1 MMESRTYPT
10 LPQGFAL
17 NLKAIERLMEFD
29 AGYLE
34 DPACPYPDDLKT
46 YLRRLVAPTMRGR
59 DDLIE
64 GVFKE
69 GQDGEAEADS
79 LIAEIQSAINSMR
92 RLQTEMEGTGVEVQ
106 DKLNFLKSYGALM
119 DRWLSLKEKTH
130 GVKQMYEFQR
140 IVIDTMEQVLDKD
153 GRFKFKERLKQAGLT
168 TE

>member
-1 MMESRTYPT
+1 
-10 LPQGFAL
+10 
-17 NLKAIERLMEFD
+17 
-29 AGYLE
+29 
-34 DPACPYPDDLKT
+34 
-46 YLRRLVAPTMRGR
+46 
-59 DDLIE
+59 
-64 GVFKE
+64 
-69 GQDGEAEADS
+69 
-79 LIAEIQSAINSMR
+79 MR